1 MSTVAGHVRTPTR
14 AKGLVWMGRVFTA
27 LPILMLLLSA
37 TLKLTKQPQMVET
50 FTGRLGYAASALA
63 GLGLLEVAC
72 VVLYA
77 IPSTAVLGAVLLT
90 GFLGGAIATHVRVG
104 DPSFLVPLFLGV
116 LVWAGIYFRDERLGW
131 LLPLRRSASRPKATE
146 SA

>member
-1 MSTVAGHVRTPTR
+1 MSTVAVHVPATR
-14 AKGLVWMGRVFTA
+14 PAKGLVWIGRVFTA
-27 LPILMLLLSA
+27 LPILMFLLSA
-37 TLKLTKQPQMVET
+37 TLKLTKQPQIVET
-50 FTGRLGYAASALA
+50 FTGRLGYPASALA
-63 GLGLLEVAC
+63 GIGLLEVAC

-104 DPSFLVPLFLGV
+104 DPFLIPLFLGV
-116 LVWAGIYFRDERLGW
+116 LVWAGIYFRDARLGW
-131 LLPLRRSASRPKATE
+131 LLPVRRSGSQAESNE

>member
-1 MSTVAGHVRTPTR
+1 MSTVAGHVRAPRRT
-14 AKGLVWMGRVFTA
+14 KGLVWMGRVFTA

-50 FTGRLGYAASALA
+50 FTGRLGYSASALA
-63 GLGLLEVAC
+63 GIGLLEVAC
-72 VVLYA
+72 VALYA
-77 IPSTAVLGAVLLT
+77 VPSTAVLGAVLLT

-104 DPSFLVPLFLGV
+104 DPSFFIPLFLGV

-131 LLPLRRSASRPKATE
+131 LLPLRRSGSRAE
-146 SA
+146 RNQSA

>member
-1 MSTVAGHVRTPTR
+1 MSTVAGHLRAPGR
-14 AKGLVWMGRVFTA
+14 AKGLLWMGRVFTA

-50 FTGRLGYAASALA
+50 FTGMLGYPASALA
-63 GLGLLEVAC
+63 GIGPLEVAC
-72 VVLYA
+72 VVLSA

-90 GFLGGAIATHVRVG
+90 GFFGGAIATHVRVG
-104 DPSFLVPLFLGV
+104 DPSFLMPRG
-116 LVWAGIYFRDERLGW
+116 
-131 LLPLRRSASRPKATE
+131 TE